1 MTAFWIIVAC
11 IAFVI
16 VSGTVRRRPGVAIT
30 DTAVLMFLLG
40 LIGVADLVLSRF
52 VDTGSIG
59 WTVAGLLAFGFAL
72 DALYGLMAPE
82 RQRVRDRRLRALI
95 RRKPA

>member
-11 IAFVI
+11 IAFMI
-16 VSGTVRRRPGVAIT
+16 GSGIARRRAGLGIANT
-30 DTAVLMFLLG
+30 TVLVFLLG
-40 LIGVADLVLSRF
+40 LIALVDLVLSRF
-52 VDTGSIG
+52 FYTGDVA

-82 RQRVRDRRLRALI
+82 RQRVRDRKLRSLL
-95 RRKPA
+95 RRRHA

>member
-1 MTAFWIIVAC
+1 VTAFWIIIGC

-16 VSGTVRRRPGVAIT
+16 GAGIARRRAGIGIANT
-30 DTAVLMFLLG
+30 TVLVFLLG
-40 LIGVADLVLSRF
+40 LIAVVDLVLSRF
-52 VDTGSIG
+52 IYTGDIA

-82 RQRVRDRRLRALI
+82 RQRARDRRLRSLL
-95 RRKPA
+95 RRRAA